1 MARRAFKNMWFDE
14 EKCERGINAISSYH
28 KEFDAKNQMFR
39 SSPKHD
45 WSSNSSDALR
55 YQSVTYSKMTRH
67 NDFDYENFE
76 QNELQHAKNVYNN
89 LGIGEY

>member
-1 MARRAFKNMWFDE
+1 MTRRAFKNMWFDE

-28 KEFDAKNQMFR
+28 KEFDAKNQTFR

-55 YQSVTYSKMTRH
+55 YQSVTYSKMTQH
-67 NDFDYENFE
+67 NNFDYQSFV
-76 QNELQHAKNVYNN
+76 QKELQGRNTIFND
-89 LGIGEY
+89 I

>member
-1 MARRAFKNMWFDE
+1 MWFDE

-28 KEFDAKNQMFR
+28 KEFDAKNQTFR

-55 YQSVTYSKMTRH
+55 YQSVTYNKMTRH
-67 NDFDYENFE
+67 NGFDHDSFVR
-76 QNELQHAKNVYNN
+76 QELQGRTAIYND
-89 LGIGEY
+89 I